1 MKKKKRKRV
10 MMRNLI
16 QKKMMQM
23 MHWIKLMICL
33 IMSFGIRICRICK
46 IKRMRMKIKIRTK
59 KIEKLIS
66 EKGNLISKIK
76 LIRKKKKNLLKVI
89 TINRIKMNK
98 MI

>member
-1 MKKKKRKRV
+1 
-10 MMRNLI
+10 
-16 QKKMMQM
+16 
-23 MHWIKLMICL
+23 
-33 IMSFGIRICRICK
+33 
-46 IKRMRMKIKIRTK
+46 MRMKIKIRTK